1 LPLIHIKPDEA
12 ATDRLCDD
20 DKHRAGR
27 VLLARGAA
35 PFKEKS
41 AYLSVSAPIL
51 EARNVN
57 LHFSIAGEN
66 LHVLRDVSFALQ
78 AGEVASVVG
87 PSGSGK
93 TSLLMVLAGL
103 ERASS
108 GSVLVDG
115 TDIAGLDEDR
125 LAVFRRNN
133 FGILFQNFHLIP
145 SMTALENVAFTLE
158 IADPSRSYGEICRA
172 AQDALVEVGLGDRSK
187 HLPSAL
193 SGGEQQ
199 RVGLARAIV
208 GRPRILLADEP
219 TGNLDQTTGAGVIE
233 RMFSLARGKGTAIVL
248 VTHDLHLAARADR
261 TLNMDQGSL
270 REAARARQEASN

>member
-1 LPLIHIKPDEA
+1 M
-12 ATDRLCDD
+12 
-20 DKHRAGR
+20 
-27 VLLARGAA
+27 
-35 PFKEKS
+35 
-41 AYLSVSAPIL
+41 SVPII

-57 LHFSIAGEN
+57 LYLSNAGET
-66 LHVLRDVSFALQ
+66 LHILRDVSFALQ

-103 ERASS
+103 ERTTG
-108 GSVLVDG
+108 GSISVDG

-125 LAVFRRNN
+125 LAVFRRRN

-158 IADPSRSYGEICRA
+158 IADPSRPYREIRQA
-172 AQDALVEVGLGDRSK
+172 AQDALAEVGLSDRAK
-187 HLPSAL
+187 HLPNAL

-219 TGNLDQTTGAGVIE
+219 TGNLDQATGASVIE
-233 RMFSLARGKGTAIVL
+233 QMFSLARSRGTSIL
-248 VTHDLHLAARADR
+248 LITHDPQLAARADR
-261 TLNMDQGSL
+261 MLGMNQGRL
-270 REAARARQEASN
+270 HEIERATVGVRA

>member
-1 LPLIHIKPDEA
+1 M
-12 ATDRLCDD
+12 T
-20 DKHRAGR
+20 
-27 VLLARGAA
+27 
-35 PFKEKS
+35 
-41 AYLSVSAPIL
+41 APIL

-57 LHFSIAGEN
+57 LHFKSGGDT

-78 AGEVASVVG
+78 PGEVASVVG

-93 TSLLMVLAGL
+93 TSLLMVLSGL
-103 ERASS
+103 EKATS
-108 GSVLVDG
+108 GSISVDG
-115 TDIAGLDEDR
+115 TNIATLDEDR

-158 IADPSRSYGEICRA
+158 ISHPTRPYGDIRRA
-172 AQDALVEVGLGDRSK
+172 AMDALAEVGLSERAR

-208 GRPRILLADEP
+208 GEPRILLADEP

-233 RMFSLARGKGTAIVL
+233 QMFALARGRGTAVL
-248 VTHDLHLAARADR
+248 LITHDLSLAARADR
-261 TLNMDQGSL
+261 NLRMDQGRL
-270 REAARARQEASN
+270 HEVRIAQGAPA

>member
-1 LPLIHIKPDEA
+1 MAYPVPCPAKME
-12 ATDRLCDD
+12 
-20 DKHRAGR
+20 
-27 VLLARGAA
+27 
-35 PFKEKS
+35 S
-41 AYLSVSAPIL
+41 ALSAVPAPIL

-57 LHFSIAGEN
+57 LLFSNAGEN
-66 LHVLRDVSFALQ
+66 LHVLRDVSFSLQ

-108 GSVLVDG
+108 GNILVDG
-115 TDIAGLDEDR
+115 TDIVGLGEDR

-158 IADPSRSYGEICRA
+158 IADPSRSFAEIRRA
-172 AQDALVEVGLGDRSK
+172 AQDALAEVGLGDRAK

-208 GRPRILLADEP
+208 GRAAHPACRRTDGQPRPDHRRRRHRAYVRA
-219 TGNLDQTTGAGVIE
+219 GARHE
-233 RMFSLARGKGTAIVL
+233 
-248 VTHDLHLAARADR
+248 
-261 TLNMDQGSL
+261 
-270 REAARARQEASN
+270 ARQSC